1 MKRIIVFGSGNGSN
15 FEAIAKSIIRENLP
29 IKILFVFSE
38 NPSAFILKR
47 AEKLGIPT
55 KVIDFKKFKKR
66 EDFDKEVLEMLQ
78 KNEPWDLLVLAGYM
92 KILPP
97 EIVRKYKGKIIN
109 IHPAL
114 LPSFRGL
121 NAIEK
126 AWKHKVKITGVS
138 IHFVDEGVDTGPI
151 ITQIPVR
158 IKENDTLESLEERI
172 HKVEHLIYIEVIKK
186 LLKIL

>member
-1 MKRIIVFGSGNGSN
+1 
-15 FEAIAKSIIRENLP
+15 
-29 IKILFVFSE
+29 
-38 NPSAFILKR
+38 
-47 AEKLGIPT
+47 
-55 KVIDFKKFKKR
+55 
-66 EDFDKEVLEMLQ
+66 MLQ